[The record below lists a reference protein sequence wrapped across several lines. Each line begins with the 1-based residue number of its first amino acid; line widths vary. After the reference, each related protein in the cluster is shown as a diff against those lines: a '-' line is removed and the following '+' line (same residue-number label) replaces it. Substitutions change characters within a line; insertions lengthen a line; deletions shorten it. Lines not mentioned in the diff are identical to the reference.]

1 LLELILSFDD
11 EVRVLH
17 RRSPAALIRH
27 VAPTPPPALP
37 VAVGALLVVAS
48 ALAFAPERIWAGCAL
63 GWALLLLSLIDWQ
76 DGILPDLLTLPLA
89 ALGLL
94 ASALGWADSTIG
106 ALLGAALL
114 AMPAL
119 IYRRLRGRDG
129 LGWGDVKLAAASG
142 AWLGWQAIPS
152 MILAA
157 ALLGIAAVLLRRLLR
172 KTSTAATIPFGPA
185 LAAATWILWLARP

>member
-1 LLELILSFDD
+1 M
-11 EVRVLH
+11 H

>member
-1 LLELILSFDD
+1 LILSFDD